1 MTPTR
6 DGVSALTG
14 EGAEL
19 EVPENVQ
26 ADLRKRAD
34 QEGVPVSASASVR
47 FSHDLVTRETDSRVN
62 VPKRDVA
69 SRAAAIAA
77 AAKAD
82 PWEEGG
88 ALSGALNPRYAKIR
102 DVLQE
107 QQQQSKVARR
117 RNRAGARELQARGV
131 VERGK
136 KVCVDRPKCAI
147 LYKRRLELPPFESR
161 FLWGRRAAA

>member
-1 MTPTR
+1 MRQVDNWEVTPTR

-26 ADLRKRAD
+26 ADLRKRAE
-34 QEGVPVSASASVR
+34 QEGGPVSASASVR

-69 SRAAAIAA
+69 SRATAIAA

-88 ALSGALNPRYAKIR
+88 ALSGALNPQYAKIR

-107 QQQQSKVARR
+107 KQQQSRVARR
-117 RNRAGARELQARGV
+117 RG
-131 VERGK
+131 
-136 KVCVDRPKCAI
+136 
-147 LYKRRLELPPFESR
+147 
-161 FLWGRRAAA
+161 GRRRDDLKDRAYKMPQIVIEQEPASFRRVGLLRGGKRCV

>member
-1 MTPTR
+1 MRQVDNWEVTPTR

-26 ADLRKRAD
+26 ADLRKRAE
-34 QEGVPVSASASVR
+34 QEGGPVSASVSVR

-69 SRAAAIAA
+69 SRATAIAA

-88 ALSGALNPRYAKIR
+88 ALSGAVNPRYAKIR

-107 QQQQSKVARR
+107 KQQQSRWPDDA
-117 RNRAGARELQARGV
+117 AGGGV
-131 VERGK
+131 TT
-136 KVCVDRPKCAI
+136 
-147 LYKRRLELPPFESR
+147 
-161 FLWGRRAAA
+161 

>member
-1 MTPTR
+1 M
-6 DGVSALTG
+6 
-14 EGAEL
+14 
-19 EVPENVQ
+19 
-26 ADLRKRAD
+26 
-34 QEGVPVSASASVR
+34 
-47 FSHDLVTRETDSRVN
+47 N

-107 QQQQSKVARR
+107 KHQQSQDTRRVA
-117 RNRAGARELQARGV
+117 
-131 VERGK
+131 GK
-136 KVCVDRPKCAI
+136 ASAVQ
-147 LYKRRLELPPFESR
+147 
-161 FLWGRRAAA
+161 GGQTTRRAAA

>member
-26 ADLRKRAD
+26 ADLRKRAE
-34 QEGVPVSASASVR
+34 QEGGPVSASASVR

-69 SRAAAIAA
+69 SR
-77 AAKAD
+77 
-82 PWEEGG
+82 
-88 ALSGALNPRYAKIR
+88 R
-102 DVLQE
+102 DDLKDSAYKMPQIVIEQE
-107 QQQQSKVARR
+107 PASFRR
-117 RNRAGARELQARGV
+117 VG
-131 VERGK
+131 
-136 KVCVDRPKCAI
+136 
-147 LYKRRLELPPFESR
+147 
-161 FLWGRRAAA
+161 

>member
-1 MTPTR
+1 M
-6 DGVSALTG
+6 SALTG

-26 ADLRKRAD
+26 ADLRKRAE
-34 QEGVPVSASASVR
+34 QEGGPVSASASVR

-69 SRAAAIAA
+69 SRATAIAA

-88 ALSGALNPRYAKIR
+88 GAVGSSQSPIR
-102 DVLQE
+102 QDTRR
-107 QQQQSKVARR
+107 VAGE
-117 RNRAGARELQARGV
+117 AAAVQGGQTT
-131 VERGK
+131 
-136 KVCVDRPKCAI
+136 
-147 LYKRRLELPPFESR
+147 
-161 FLWGRRAAA
+161 RRAAA